1 MTDTLSTKQCLND
14 LCRTHLAL
22 IDYVNGLT
30 EAELVFNEAG
40 RWNAGQQL
48 QHVYLCLD
56 VISKA
61 MASKAYIDQTF
72 GRIDREVKTFD
83 EVLDWYRAGL
93 ANGGKAP
100 ERFEPSPFE
109 PGQKAGLVAA
119 MNDLLTRLREQTAAY
134 TDAELDSLVL
144 PHPFLG
150 RMTIREMLF
159 LMTEHP
165 LVHRRS
171 IERGLQQ
178 AATQP

>member
-1 MTDTLSTKQCLND
+1 MIDTLSTQQCLDD

-30 EAELVFNEAG
+30 DEELAFNEAG

-61 MASKAYIDQTF
+61 MASKAYIEQTF
-72 GRIDREVKTFD
+72 GRIDREVKTYD

-100 ERFEPSPFE
+100 ERFEPGPFE
-109 PGQKAGLVAA
+109 LGQMGPLAAA
-119 MNDLLTRLREQTAAY
+119 MNDLLARLREQIVAY

-165 LVHRRS
+165 LVHRKS

-178 AATQP
+178 AAIRP